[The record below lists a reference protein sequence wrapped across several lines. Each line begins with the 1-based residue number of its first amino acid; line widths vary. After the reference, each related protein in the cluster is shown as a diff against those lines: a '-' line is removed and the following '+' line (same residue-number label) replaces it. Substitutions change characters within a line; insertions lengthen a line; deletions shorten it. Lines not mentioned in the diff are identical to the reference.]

1 MSTAHIDQ
9 ENRLATSTKTSQ
21 VFQKQLTCFLSP
33 SELTYTASVFPQLHP
48 ISHMLPFYS
57 WQRLIW
63 HLVQVFSLLLQTTGQ
78 AVILEGEGR
87 LWDMSVHW
95 EASSHWVPAILCI
108 WWTGESQPKEKDP
121 LVTTSLALIFCEGN
135 PQMSEVQDKQAIL
148 FSYKEVEHIKGISL
162 REHKGVIHS
171 WLLRLYDLT

>member
-1 MSTAHIDQ
+1 MSTAQIDQ

-171 WLLRLYDLT
+171 WLLGLYDLT